1 MILNT
6 EQAKRIIKRD
16 IWRSYKKC
24 PYCKKEIDAKDFE
37 NMNVGLIKSKLST
50 IYYHPECYEKSLH
63 ENMRHDIEVCF
74 WDEFHE
80 NYIEED

>member
-6 EQAKRIIKRD
+6 EQAKRIFKKD
-16 IWRSYKKC
+16 IYRSYKKC
-24 PYCKKEIDAKDFE
+24 PYCMRGIDE
-37 NMNVGLIKSKLST
+37 NMNVGLVKSKLSN

-63 ENMRHDIEVCF
+63 ENMRHNIEVVF

-80 NYIEED
+80 DYIEED